1 MAKWVTYWNHA
12 EVATIVVVVNWNFF
26 VVTKFGGGLTN
37 SWCDLGGI
45 RFFSKGNEGVE
56 AKGGAC
62 KLLPPLDGKI

>member
-1 MAKWVTYWNHA
+1 
-12 EVATIVVVVNWNFF
+12 
-26 VVTKFGGGLTN
+26 LTN

-62 KLLPPLDGKI
+62 KLLPPLDGKN